1 MEYIFPNELEMAY
14 EKVENWNSFRYSS
27 LQDFITSTTIAHTPK
42 RIRQYISLYLFE
54 ESCNPNVYGFLQ
66 HVLKKSDEDLSVY
79 RIVTDGSFRRNYTLI
94 RPSIKNI
101 QTYDKK
107 SDSPYFFLRLA
118 KDENKKKPTN
128 AREGLQM
135 IQQNIH
141 ESEQEK
147 TTWENRFIE
156 KIINPLLEDLSI
168 AIEKEDEEAKE
179 KIKKQL
185 HIYY

>member
-1 MEYIFPNELEMAY
+1 MEHFPPNELEIAY

-27 LQDFITSTTIAHTPK
+27 LQDYITSTTIAHIPK
-42 RIRQYISLYLFE
+42 HIRQYIYLYLFE
-54 ESCNPNVYGFLQ
+54 NPCNPDVYEFLQ
-66 HVLKKSDEDLSVY
+66 NILNKNDEELSVY

-156 KIINPLLEDLSI
+156 KITNPLLDDLSI
-168 AIEKEDEEAKE
+168 AIEKEDEEEKE
-179 KIKKQL
+179 KIKEQL
-185 HIYY
+185 RMYY